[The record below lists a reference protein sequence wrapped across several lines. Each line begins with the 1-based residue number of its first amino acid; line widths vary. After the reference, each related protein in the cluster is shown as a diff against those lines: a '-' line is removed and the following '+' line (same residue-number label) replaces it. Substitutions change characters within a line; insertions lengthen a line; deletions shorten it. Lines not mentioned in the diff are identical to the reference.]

1 MGGLPPGGGWNGIGG
16 LGGIPP
22 WSGGGP
28 WPSGG
33 WWKKHLSEN
42 VTDYSQIFTK
52 ARPQEQVLSGFSGTS
67 TLS

>member
-52 ARPQEQVLSGFSGTS
+52 AGPQE
-67 TLS
+67 